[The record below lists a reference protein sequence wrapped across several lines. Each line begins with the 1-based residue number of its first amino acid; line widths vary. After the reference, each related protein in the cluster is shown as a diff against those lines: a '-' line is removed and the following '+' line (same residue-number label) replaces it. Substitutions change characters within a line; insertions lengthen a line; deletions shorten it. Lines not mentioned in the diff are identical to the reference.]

1 MLMLIS
7 RNLMLSVIFFVIV
20 VFLGALIFL
29 IARAYFSN
37 KRVKEAERAHE
48 MLFLAKVKAQQYE
61 KELEEKGLTRGA
73 IVYKPETHISDYA
86 QRPFSLRHE
95 SANEV
100 SASFI
105 DDAPQIPEEAPPT
118 RKLSEFFD

>member
-20 VFLGALIFL
+20 VF
-29 IARAYFSN
+29 IAVLAYLCIRSHLTN

-48 MLFLAKVKAQQYE
+48 LLFLANVKAQRRE
-61 KELEEKGLTRGA
+61 KELQASGQSKGT
-73 IVYKPETHISDYA
+73 IVYKPESHISDFS
-86 QRPFSLRHE
+86 QRPYSLRHE
-95 SANEV
+95 TIEV
-100 SASFI
+100 SAKNE
-105 DDAPQIPEEAPPT
+105 DAPQIPEEPVT

>member
-20 VFLGALIFL
+20 VFLGALFFL

-61 KELEEKGLTRGA
+61 KELADKGLTRGA
-73 IVYKPETHISDYA
+73 IVYKPETHLSDYA

-95 SANEV
+95 TTADASVNESDV
-100 SASFI
+100 PKI
-105 DDAPQIPEEAPPT
+105 PEDAPVT
-118 RKLSEFFD
+118 HKLSDFFE

>member
-1 MLMLIS
+1 MLIS
-7 RNLMLSVIFFVIV
+7 RNLMLSVIFFVVV

-37 KRVKEAERAHE
+37 KRIKEAERAHE
-48 MLFLAKVKAQQYE
+48 LLFLANVKAQQRD
-61 KELEEKGLTRGA
+61 KELAEKGLTRGA
-73 IVYKPETHISDYA
+73 IVYKPDNHISDYA

-95 SANEV
+95 SV
-100 SASFI
+100 SDTPVEN
-105 DDAPQIPEEAPPT
+105 DDSVPKIPEDIPVT